1 MRDWQCHLDN
11 AIETLKKH
19 YQWKNLFFKKNSR
32 RAYNRKITEN
42 INKLTKY
49 VDLRNKSSLE
59 SKNYKNMN
67 IKTKTVS
74 NFLIESTNDQDEVQN
89 ISDICNRIIVELL

>member
-1 MRDWQCHLDN
+1 M
-11 AIETLKKH
+11 
-19 YQWKNLFFKKNSR
+19 
-32 RAYNRKITEN
+32 
-42 INKLTKY
+42 
-49 VDLRNKSSLE
+49 DLRNKSSLE

>member
-1 MRDWQCHLDN
+1 
-11 AIETLKKH
+11 
-19 YQWKNLFFKKNSR
+19 
-32 RAYNRKITEN
+32 
-42 INKLTKY
+42 
-49 VDLRNKSSLE
+49 
-59 SKNYKNMN
+59 MN